1 MNASVIQFLDLYVE
15 NGVESTLEGCRILM
29 NFSNILTIWF
39 LNYHQPSLENHETK
53 SLSQII
59 TVAIDSCLQMRK
71 MLNKEMRTIPCQR
84 LIDSINHI
92 IFIATG
98 FIMKLFKR
106 RRPTEGIY
114 KSEKDLALHLLQ
126 DLISKMPEVVS
137 LPVTFKKPIQHI
149 IVEKHLKAKMTWSD
163 EQLFTDTDI
172 CELLVDV
179 IKDLD
184 VTDNDRNTLLITLAK
199 LLHSNY
205 SKKQLMKIPSI
216 VNAINL
222 LINHGAYIYAGN
234 NENKTVI
241 DYIED
246 CVKENET
253 NEDTHKLLDL
263 LQRQIPSL
271 QSLAAMKAKELSEV
285 GAVPETIKQFLDMH

>member
-1 MNASVIQFLDLYVE
+1 M
-15 NGVESTLEGCRILM
+15 ESTLEGCRILM

-149 IVEKHLKAKMTWSD
+149 IVDKHLKDKISWSD
-163 EQLFTDTDI
+163 GD
-172 CELLVDV
+172 
-179 IKDLD
+179 
-184 VTDNDRNTLLITLAK
+184 
-199 LLHSNY
+199 
-205 SKKQLMKIPSI
+205 
-216 VNAINL
+216 
-222 LINHGAYIYAGN
+222 
-234 NENKTVI
+234 
-241 DYIED
+241 
-246 CVKENET
+246 
-253 NEDTHKLLDL
+253 
-263 LQRQIPSL
+263 
-271 QSLAAMKAKELSEV
+271 
-285 GAVPETIKQFLDMH
+285 

>member
-1 MNASVIQFLDLYVE
+1 MHHMDLYVE
-15 NGVESTLEGCRILM
+15 NGAHVTLEGYRMLT
-29 NFSNILTIWF
+29 NFSYILKVWF
-39 LNYHQPSLENHETK
+39 LNYHQPSLENHDTK
-53 SLSQII
+53 SLARII
-59 TVAIDSCLQMRK
+59 TVATDCCLKLQK
-71 MLNKEMRTIPCQR
+71 ILNNETRTIPCQR
-84 LIDSINHI
+84 LIDSINHV

-114 KSEKDLALHLLQ
+114 KSEKDLALHLMQ

-205 SKKQLMKIPSI
+205 SKKKLMKIPSI

-222 LINHGAYIYAGN
+222 LINHGAYIYARN

-241 DYIED
+241 DYLED

-253 NEDTHKLLDL
+253 NEDAHKLLDL